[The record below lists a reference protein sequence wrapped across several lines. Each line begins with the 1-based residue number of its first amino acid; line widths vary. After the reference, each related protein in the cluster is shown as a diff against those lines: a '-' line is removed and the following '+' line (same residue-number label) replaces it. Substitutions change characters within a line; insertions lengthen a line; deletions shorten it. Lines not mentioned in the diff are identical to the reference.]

1 MTREST
7 YASDHGWTTR
17 RIDLGEVRLHL
28 VEAGPEEGP
37 LVVLLHGFP
46 ELWWSW
52 RFQIPALVAA
62 GYRVAAPDL
71 RGYDRSDAP
80 DEVAAY
86 GMDHLV
92 GDVAALISTLGRER
106 AHLVGHDWGGAI
118 AWATAEQRPDLV
130 DRLAI
135 LNCPHPADLL
145 RALRRPAQLR
155 KSWYML
161 ALQLPFLPERLLL
174 ARDGALLRRLFA
186 HMSPADAQE
195 YVEAA
200 QRTRTFHGP
209 IHYYRAAL
217 RAAALGTVPKA
228 APIAA
233 ETLVVWGQ
241 DDPVFA
247 RDLAD
252 PSPRHVP
259 KVRVERIEGA
269 GHSVQL
275 DAADRVNPLL
285 VEHFRR

>member
-1 MTREST
+1 MTSEST
-7 YASDHGWTTR
+7 YAASRGWSTR

-28 VEAGPEEGP
+28 VEAGPEDGP
-37 LVVLLHGFP
+37 LVVMLHGFP

-52 RFQIPALVAA
+52 RLQIPRLVAA

-80 DEVAAY
+80 TDVASY

-92 GDVAALISTLGRER
+92 GDVAALVSALGRDR

-161 ALQLPFLPERLLL
+161 ALQLPYLSEKLLL

-186 HMSPADAQE
+186 QMSPSDAQQ

-200 QRTRTFHGP
+200 QRTGNFRGP

-217 RAAALGTVPKA
+217 REAALGPAPKA
-228 APIAA
+228 RPIAA

-241 DDPVFA
+241 DDPVFS

-252 PSPRHVP
+252 PSPRYVP
-259 KVRVERIEGA
+259 HVRVERIEGA

-275 DAADRVNPLL
+275 DAAERVNPLL
-285 VEHFRR
+285 VEHFGR

>member
-1 MTREST
+1 MTAEST
-7 YASDHGWTTR
+7 YAAERGWSTR

-28 VEAGPEEGP
+28 VEAGPEDGP
-37 LVVLLHGFP
+37 LVVMLHGFP

-52 RFQIPALVAA
+52 RLQIPALVAA
-62 GYRVAAPDL
+62 GFRVAAPDL

-80 DEVAAY
+80 ADVSAY
-86 GMDHLV
+86 RMDHLV
-92 GDVAALISTLGRER
+92 GDVTALVSALGRER

-130 DRLAI
+130 DRLVI

-145 RALRRPAQLR
+145 RALRRPSQLR

-161 ALQLPFLPERLLL
+161 ALQVPFLPEKALL
-174 ARDGALLRRLFA
+174 ARDGALLRKLFA
-186 HMSPADAQE
+186 HMSPADAQQ

-217 RAAALGTVPKA
+217 REAARGAPPKA

-241 DDPVFA
+241 DDPVFS

-259 KVRVERIEGA
+259 NARVERIDGA

-285 VEHFRR
+285 LEHFRR